1 MKKEI
6 KILLLIFVAVIHV
19 HLNMF
24 TVENPA
30 NPSFW
35 VYLVLVSP
43 PISDKNGIL
52 SDILVLGIQCIVT
65 SIFAKYLLKWN
76 KTRVWLL
83 LYVLCVFLYLA
94 IRQLVVIPFDNA
106 INQVYD
112 CVYGYGGALN
122 SCITFSIIQI
132 VYIIVYRFI
141 ESQRIKGT
149 GF

>member
-6 KILLLIFVAVIHV
+6 KILLLLVVTVIHV

-35 VYLVLVSP
+35 VYFVLISP
-43 PISDKNGIL
+43 PLNDRSGIFSD
-52 SDILVLGIQCIVT
+52 SLVIGIQCIVT

-83 LYVLCVFLYLA
+83 LYVFCIFLYLA
-94 IRQLVVIPFDNA
+94 IRKLVAIPFDNA
-106 INQVYD
+106 INQIYD

-132 VYIIVYRFI
+132 VYIIVYWLI
-141 ESQRIKGT
+141 ESHKG
-149 GF
+149 GG